1 MLNEVSAGQ
10 LSTFFLKLNRGQ
22 QFCGQRSKSVTVL
35 TQIITPVVQTLR
47 INITLRYSKI
57 DGSNLFTSSQTRQLT
72 GSIRLSL
79 SQEELLCSSI
89 TGAHSATQSGNDIDQ
104 YITFSTA
111 PAENCTQSRELT
123 VTWRAF
129 IGFIKHL
136 IDKICV

>member
-1 MLNEVSAGQ
+1 M
-10 LSTFFLKLNRGQ
+10 
-22 QFCGQRSKSVTVL
+22 L

-111 PAENCTQSRELT
+111 PLRIALRAENSLLLGARS
-123 VTWRAF
+123 
-129 IGFIKHL
+129 
-136 IDKICV
+136 